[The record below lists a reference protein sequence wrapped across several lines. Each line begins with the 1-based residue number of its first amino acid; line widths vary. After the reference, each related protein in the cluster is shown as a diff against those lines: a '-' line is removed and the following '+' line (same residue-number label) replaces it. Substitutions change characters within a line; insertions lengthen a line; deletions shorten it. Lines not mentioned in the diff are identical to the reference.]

1 MRLLKKSLAAAS
13 IINTKRI
20 MQTDDLTEVVLFK
33 MSMMEDINL
42 LKLLLMFKFFTKDE
56 FKVILNK
63 NLF

>member
-1 MRLLKKSLAAAS
+1 
-13 IINTKRI
+13 